1 MNQTPKNFTTG
12 TRLIEIALADIPAHR
27 PMRFEAGET
36 GVVVVR
42 TEQGVCAFED
52 SCPHAQWRLSDG
64 DVIGNVLECPGHGWE
79 FDASTGRC
87 LNVPAY
93 CLKRYPVTTEDGQVR
108 IEIGGGRTPAAE
120 EREEQPGPTVA

>member
-1 MNQTPKNFTTG
+1 M
-12 TRLIEIALADIPAHR
+12 RLIEIALSDVPADR
-27 PMRFEAGET
+27 PLRVEAGTT

-42 TEQGVCAFED
+42 SDAGVRAFED

-79 FDASTGRC
+79 FNTATGRC

-93 CLKRYPVTTEDGQVR
+93 CLKPFAVTTEGGMVR
-108 IEIGGGRTPAAE
+108 IEIAASSRPDDQE
-120 EREEQPGPTVA
+120 ETCPGQTAI

>member
-1 MNQTPKNFTTG
+1 M
-12 TRLIEIALADIPAHR
+12 RIIEIALSDIPVNR
-27 PMRFEAGET
+27 PVRVEAGAS

-42 TEQGVCAFED
+42 SEAGVRAFED

-79 FDASTGRC
+79 FNTATGRC

-93 CLKRYPVTTEDGQVR
+93 CLKAVTITTDGDLVR
-108 IEIGGGRTPAAE
+108 IEIADPRDTAE
-120 EREEQPGPTVA
+120 PKETCPGQTSV